1 MAAAG
6 GRGGGGGGGA
16 PTMACQT
23 TCANGAEE
31 VCTVN
36 GGGFGGGNNNA
47 QGTCPTGMV
56 CRAGNLGVRTCQMA
70 TPVPTMDAGTPVT
83 GQRDAA
89 APGPRDAATG
99 G

>member
-6 GRGGGGGGGA
+6 GRGA

-36 GGGFGGGNNNA
+36 GGGGFGGGNNT

-56 CRAGNLGVRTCQMA
+56 CRVGNLGVRTCAMA
-70 TPVPTMDAGTPVT
+70 APVVTVDAGTGT
-83 GQRDAA
+83 GGQRDAGA
-89 APGPRDAATG
+89 GGPAPRDAATG